1 MTHVCYNTFPTA
13 AAHAR
18 HHWRRCCSRHNCPVP
33 PTSDT
38 STPKCAQP
46 QVCSRAPAQ
55 PCPPFNHPPFSASP
69 LCQHLG
75 TCYQHVWHQ
84 LCRCVCVRVCVCVLL
99 HISKECPFEGMP
111 FRRSAL
117 LIPLHSR
124 PSQISSRP
132 PLLCPHTAC
141 NGSTIRPSTIRP
153 LHGPGL
159 ISCHDKIQYSTAN
172 LPCPACAACCS
183 PEHP

>member
-1 MTHVCYNTFPTA
+1 MHDTIGVDAAPVTIAPSHPHPTPALQNAHSHRSA
-13 AAHAR
+13 AELPLNR
-18 HHWRRCCSRHNCPVP
+18 VP
-33 PTSDT
+33 P
-38 STPKCAQP
+38 STILHSPPPRCA
-46 QVCSRAPAQ
+46 SIWAPAT
-55 PCPPFNHPPFSASP
+55 NTSGTSSA
-69 LCQHLG
+69 G
-75 TCYQHVWHQ
+75 VY
-84 LCRCVCVRVCVCVLL
+84 VCVCVCVLL
-99 HISKECPFEGMP
+99 HISKECPFEGVP

-159 ISCHDKIQYSTAN
+159 ISCHDKISILHRQLA
-172 LPCPACAACCS
+172 LPCVCS
-183 PEHP
+183 VLQP